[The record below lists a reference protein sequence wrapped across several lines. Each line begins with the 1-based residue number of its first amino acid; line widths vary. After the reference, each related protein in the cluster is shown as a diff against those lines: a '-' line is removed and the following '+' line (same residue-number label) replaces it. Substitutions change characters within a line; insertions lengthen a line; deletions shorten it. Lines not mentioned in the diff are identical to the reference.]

1 MIQATRQLLWRVCR
15 ITAGIVLLVLG
26 LFLSIPLIP
35 GPGFVLIAF
44 SLAILS
50 RDFPWAEKWYT
61 RLKQLGQKIFNR
73 PQADTPA
80 KEDAHG
86 RERSSRHETAG

>member
-1 MIQATRQLLWRVCR
+1 MIQTARQLLWRACR
-15 ITAGIVLLVLG
+15 ISAGIVLLVLG
-26 LFLSIPLIP
+26 LFLSIPLVP
-35 GPGFVLIAF
+35 GPGFVVIAF

-50 RDFPWAEKWYT
+50 RDFPWADRWYT

-73 PQADTPA
+73 PPQDTPT

-86 RERSSRHETAG
+86 RERSSRHETTG